1 MSKVGK
7 IKGPVLVTGAAGFI
21 GFHVA
26 RRLLEL
32 GCEVIG
38 FDSVNDYYDPV
49 LKEARLAELT
59 RLPGSVFVRA
69 DLADQAKLVETFRNH
84 RPTHVVHLAAQAGV
98 RYSLTNPDVYATA
111 NLVGFQNI
119 LECCRHGGVEHLI
132 YASSSSVYGANRT
145 MPFSV
150 SHNVD
155 HPVSLYGATKKANE
169 LMAHAYSHLF
179 RLPMTGLRF
188 FTVYGPWG
196 RPDMAM
202 FIFARSIVAGE
213 VVNLFNY
220 GRMRRDFTYIDDIVE
235 AVVRLVPQP
244 AEPDPTWSAETPD
257 PATSNAPYRIYNI
270 GNNAPVDVREVLHL
284 IEENLGRIAKV
295 VLVPIQPGDVTA
307 SWADTDAL
315 QTAIGFSPATPIESG
330 IASFIDWFKTYHRI

>member
-1 MSKVGK
+1 
-7 IKGPVLVTGAAGFI
+7 
-21 GFHVA
+21 
-26 RRLLEL
+26 
-32 GCEVIG
+32 
-38 FDSVNDYYDPV
+38 
-49 LKEARLAELT
+49 
-59 RLPGSVFVRA
+59 
-69 DLADQAKLVETFRNH
+69 
-84 RPTHVVHLAAQAGV
+84 VHLAAQAGV

-145 MPFSV
+145 MPYSV

-155 HPVSLYGATKKANE
+155 HPVSLYAATKKANE

-244 AEPDPTWSAETPD
+244 AKPGVAGENPMAVCSASMSAQLAAAPRGRPLAHCCQCCRCDKGRWRSRGLVFLPTRWDRVKKVSYEIGG
-257 PATSNAPYRIYNI
+257 TSPTSSNDMNK
-270 GNNAPVDVREVLHL
+270 PVSV
-284 IEENLGRIAKV
+284 
-295 VLVPIQPGDVTA
+295 
-307 SWADTDAL
+307 
-315 QTAIGFSPATPIESG
+315 
-330 IASFIDWFKTYHRI
+330 